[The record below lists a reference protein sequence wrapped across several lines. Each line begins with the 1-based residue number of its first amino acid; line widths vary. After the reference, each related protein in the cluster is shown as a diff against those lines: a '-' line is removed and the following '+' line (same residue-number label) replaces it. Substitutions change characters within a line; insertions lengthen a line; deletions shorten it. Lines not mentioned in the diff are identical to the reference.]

1 MDTIDTICLSKGTA
15 PVKIPLDA
23 FRPTQSMSRLVHRL
37 LASFALWL
45 QKRESRCTLRD
56 LTDDQLRDIG
66 LTRSEAKTEV
76 SKSFFW
82 D

>member
-1 MDTIDTICLSKGTA
+1 MSTIDTICPTEVSKALAADRDAGTA
-15 PVKIPLDA
+15 QPKS
-23 FRPTQSMSRLVHRL
+23 RPARQLWASL
-37 LASFALWL
+37 LLWT
-45 QKRESRCTLRD
+45 QKRESRWVLRD

-66 LTRSEAKTEV
+66 LTRSEARTEV